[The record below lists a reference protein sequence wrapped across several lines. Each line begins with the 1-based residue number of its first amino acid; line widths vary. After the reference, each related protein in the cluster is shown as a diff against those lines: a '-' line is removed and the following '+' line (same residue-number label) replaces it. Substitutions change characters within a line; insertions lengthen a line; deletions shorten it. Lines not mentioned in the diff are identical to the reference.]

1 MKNTTD
7 KVGKIDKIEQNKK
20 AQAIITKA
28 SNSTNEKTKLA
39 KACSKKDK
47 ECTKASKSKSKEFK
61 SFSLGAITISTSAKK
76 IAKIE
81 AFFEKFIKNV
91 EDKNAFVGKAI
102 LKQIKKHKKHG

>member
-7 KVGKIDKIEQNKK
+7 KVSKIDKIEQNKK

-28 SNSTNEKTKLA
+28 SNSTNEKTKPA

-47 ECTKASKSKSKEFK
+47 ECTKASKSKELK